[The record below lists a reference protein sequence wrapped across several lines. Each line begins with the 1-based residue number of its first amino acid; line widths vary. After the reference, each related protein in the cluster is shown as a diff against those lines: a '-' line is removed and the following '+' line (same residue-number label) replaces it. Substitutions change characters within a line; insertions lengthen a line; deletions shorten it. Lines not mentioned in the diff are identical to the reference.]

1 MEITIILKGGTPDEI
16 REALQKLAAAGEPG
30 PIQEPQ
36 PIRAEVEDI
45 APLME
50 PEAEP
55 QPEPKK
61 GWHYKSRRTCHHWK
75 GNEEDLVHEL
85 FDRGVSYNGIAE
97 ALENKFGF
105 KVSVAAIKQRVR
117 KAQ

>member
-36 PIRAEVEDI
+36 PIQAEVEDI

-55 QPEPKK
+55 QPEPKRA
-61 GWHYKSRRTCHHWK
+61 GTINPAGPATS
-75 GNEEDLVHEL
+75 G
-85 FDRGVSYNGIAE
+85 
-97 ALENKFGF
+97 
-105 KVSVAAIKQRVR
+105 R
-117 KAQ
+117 KMRKPWCMNFLIGAYHTTA